1 MSSLDDELMRMA
13 QRERQQQR
21 RQGYAPPGIRV
32 SAFRQF
38 TPAKEETR
46 KVASTGRGITR
57 NKNGTVSVHGT
68 TYTRDEFRGA
78 LELNIKAQ
86 REDPKSAYRNAR
98 DPNHKQAVEEINL
111 AYRWLGG
118 ELTEQDETE
127 VLTQWH
133 DAEQQETSAVANP
146 EPFQQIA
153 EMWKDPEV
161 RIAKQRR
168 DAGAP
173 LDDRQKEI
181 MRQYDRLET
190 ANNTQARKEAAGS
203 GGWMST
209 RRPHSIPA
217 ELHAIE
223 RIADPRERTHAIRQQ
238 KAAWRDNPTSPFNDA
253 SHPEHKN
260 YVEAM
265 NRLYIAEADLGKQ
278 PEDPD

>member
-1 MSSLDDELMRMA
+1 
-13 QRERQQQR
+13 
-21 RQGYAPPGIRV
+21 V
-32 SAFRQF
+32 SRYTDQLARTLNGVNVRAFRQF
-38 TPAKEETR
+38 TPAKETPAKETR
-46 KVASTGRGITR
+46 KVNGVSL
-57 NKNGTVSVHGT
+57 NSDGTVSVNGT
-68 TYTRDEFRGA
+68 RYTRAEFRGA
-78 LELNIKAQ
+78 LEANIKAQ
-86 REDPKSAYRNAR
+86 REDPESAYRNAR

-118 ELTEQDETE
+118 ELTESDERE
-127 VLTQWH
+127 IVNDWSAATQ
-133 DAEQQETSAVANP
+133 ESNEVANP

-153 EMWKDPEV
+153 EMWKDPAV

-173 LDDRQKEI
+173 LDAEQKEI
-181 MRQYDRLET
+181 MREYDRLEF
-190 ANNTQARKEAAGS
+190 ANNSQARKEQAGS
-203 GGWMST
+203 GGWMKT
-209 RRPHSIPA
+209 TRPHSIPA

-265 NRLYIAEADLGKQ
+265 SRLYQAEEELGRQ
-278 PEDPD
+278 PEDPE